1 MRASSILAVPATSFD
16 PRALWRELLAREPR
30 LAWFGLVMWLAMVPA
45 LIALGLDERML
56 RGVGV
61 WLKPLK
67 FFASIGLFA
76 LTTAWF
82 VGLLPAAERRGR
94 AVAVVAWTIIGAGS
108 YEIGYIVL
116 QAALGEA
123 SHYNFRTPLHV
134 ALYNAMGAGAMA
146 MTATQLLLAW
156 RIAKAPVAAG
166 DAVWRRGVV
175 IGLVMTFV
183 MGAGAGG
190 LLGGMQPPAGAGLP
204 VVGWQWGG
212 DLRPAHFVGLHAQQF
227 LPLAALAL
235 RSRRAL
241 HAFALLYVL
250 VWMVAMAGGLN
261 GAAPTPL
268 PPYTGALR

>member
-1 MRASSILAVPATSFD
+1 MNAPSIAATTAAPFD
-16 PRALWRELLAREPR
+16 PRGLWRELRAREPR
-30 LAWFGLVMWLAMVPA
+30 LAWFGLVMLLAAVPA
-45 LIALGLDERML
+45 LIALGLDDRAL
-56 RGVGV
+56 RGVGI
-61 WLKPLK
+61 WMKPLK
-67 FFASIGLFA
+67 FFVSVGVFA

-108 YEIGYIVL
+108 YEIGYITL

-134 ALYNAMGAGAMA
+134 ALYNAMGAGAVA

-156 RIAKAPVAAG
+156 RIAKAPAAG
-166 DAVWRRGVV
+166 DEVWRRGVV

-190 LLGGMQPPAGAGLP
+190 LLGGLQPPAGHGLP
-204 VVGWQWGG
+204 VLGWQWGG
-212 DLRPAHFVGLHAQQF
+212 DLRPAHFVGLHAQQIV
-227 LPLAALAL
+227 PLAALAL

-241 HAFALLYVL
+241 TVFAVLYAL
-250 VWMVAMAGGLN
+250 VWIVAMAGGLA

-268 PPYTGALR
+268 PPYAGAAR